1 MYVCTQLVYTVDLN
15 FSSLG
20 GGVDGTTNIDSGVG
34 FRSFRTMFHI
44 EKNERPSSPSKI
56 FGCMPR
62 LVSVKHQGLAC
73 DFNSMGRFY
82 VCTHTHITVGRKTGP
97 VRKSWYVW
105 HLGPVRKRKSK
116 KRTRNAFGIDW
127 QLPITS
133 GCIKFRVLTFD
144 FRPHDWRE
152 EEKEKKRKKE
162 KKKNLCQY
170 HHIPNR

>member
-1 MYVCTQLVYTVDLN
+1 VVHIHVCTQLVYTYTVGLN

-105 HLGPVRKRKSK
+105 HLGPVRS
-116 KRTRNAFGIDW
+116 
-127 QLPITS
+127 
-133 GCIKFRVLTFD
+133 
-144 FRPHDWRE
+144 
-152 EEKEKKRKKE
+152 KKE
-162 KKKNLCQY
+162 KIKKTYQECVWHRLTT
-170 HHIPNR
+170 PNHEWLHKVSRVDL